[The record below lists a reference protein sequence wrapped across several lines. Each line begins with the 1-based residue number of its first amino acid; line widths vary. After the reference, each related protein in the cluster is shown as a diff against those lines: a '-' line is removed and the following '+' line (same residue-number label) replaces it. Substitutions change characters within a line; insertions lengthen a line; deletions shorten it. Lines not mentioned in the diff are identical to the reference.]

1 MAASNLDVKIRTLV
15 EGLQQVRELSTGLNN
30 LTLAAA
36 NASNIS
42 GKAGERIGQLGA
54 GALGSQEAMASLRAS
69 ILSLQG
75 SFSGFASN
83 SNALASSL
91 AQIRASNDQLSA
103 SLSGLG
109 ARVDNLGDRFN
120 SLPGPAKSAGASI
133 SKAMNPA
140 DQSIGLLL
148 VRVKQLAVAFI
159 ALAGVM
165 GLKAAADLAARTE
178 TLGITL
184 EQVAGNAGYSA
195 DEIKRYTA
203 ELKALGITTG
213 AARSSLTQLIQAGI
227 NLTAVNEAGASTAAQ
242 LARASQDL
250 AVVTGENSSDTLS
263 RLILNIRQMDT
274 QGLRYLGLNV
284 DIAASQEIFAASIGK
299 TAGALTNQQKQQA
312 VLNAS
317 LLEAGKLAGSYEAS
331 LASVGKQL
339 GSMSRYQEE
348 AGNAIGNNLLPAYG
362 LLVANATELLKTVQ
376 EVADEVSTTAFPDLF
391 ASGIGE
397 MAQSFTTLLQS
408 LVSLGGSLATSFGGI
423 VDSAGDLVSLISD
436 MATGLVVF
444 LDETKVLLYTL
455 NTAGFLIAGLVDGV
469 KVMYS
474 GFLTLAGSVGKF
486 VAFLVTGLGQA
497 IGFVSNDLGDA
508 FKKVANDIDEMS
520 NESLKSSRKIAD
532 DFLNG
537 KTAVQDFY
545 DAVTS
550 VKGALR
556 EVGTATD
563 YDGVVEDIRV
573 LTAAQRDSKVTS
585 DEAAEAAARIT
596 ANIKQMGDAHALTE
610 KQVATLNSRVAST
623 MADTQKKYS
632 EALAGLGFS
641 LKKLGSD
648 DQVLVPINKNL
659 QEMNG
664 FISTLSSNTL
674 TTKAQFDKA
683 FSAGLDTAKTVDD
696 ISALAFN
703 LKEAEK
709 NALDTGIA
717 VKLAGV
723 KFEEVFKSD
732 LGAAKTVEDLLLI
745 KQTAEVMGA
754 QQILSAEKVK
764 MYIEQVDR
772 QIGVLQDRLAN
783 SGLVAPIEAA
793 GIAFNELT
801 TGVSA
806 AGTSAAAAM
815 KSLVTELTVTKN
827 EAGMTSAEIL
837 KVFNGNLGQ
846 AKTLGDLTAISAEMR
861 KAKGS
866 GEEYKT
872 LMASVATETSAKF
885 NELFQAQLKS
895 ANTKTEFDALI
906 VAVRAVGASGAV
918 SGTQTKLALEQ
929 IDEAATKAREGL
941 LSVATQ
947 ATELAQQRVSL
958 AGADN
963 EVLASGLRLE
973 RERNTLSK
981 LVNDSRKEGSLV
993 SKEEIRLQK
1002 TLVQEAQAL
1011 QALAKAR
1018 YNLEKAELDVLISKQ
1033 KELNAQKKLSLNPVD
1048 EGLMGAADAAAKEAE
1063 AKELVAEKART
1074 IVAEQEK
1081 VVKETEKAKIKA
1093 EELAKALNSGKDA
1106 SKGLGDSMGRV
1117 GASASLA
1124 GKSIAGFNLK
1134 SAAAQLE
1141 SAGFEQKEA
1150 ARIASGLLGGQS
1162 AISAFGSEGI
1172 AAYRGVA
1179 EGIQKAIEAKK
1190 LLGERASE
1198 VASEF
1203 ASVANQ
1209 AQAVADGVVSGA
1221 EATNLFSTRAD
1232 ALEKAMAGV
1241 KLQAHQTIKGSIDAV
1256 RSFLSSS
1263 QGLQQEL
1270 LAAQGREDEVAS
1282 ARFEQRRKELDIEH
1296 AMLKAKIQGAIV
1308 TAQAAGVSTSAL
1320 RTSLAEADSAY
1331 SKSVSALRELANI
1344 DRAKRE
1350 EDKAARKKADE
1361 EKAAS
1366 VASEIDGIKQ
1376 VAEARQEAINPTAV
1390 ALKDASG
1397 TNGQNQLRT
1406 LNEEQMRAFK
1416 RLSGAQQVVA
1426 PLTSAVDDALGTS
1439 KSPAGA
1445 AQLIAKE
1452 SGAKVTKVVELKF
1465 IDEKGQKATATVPE
1479 EQSQR
1484 LIDILDEF
1492 RRRT

>member
-1 MAASNLDVKIRTLV
+1 MAASNLDVKISTLV

-30 LTLAAA
+30 LALAAA
-36 NASNIS
+36 NASDIS
-42 GKAGERIGQLGA
+42 GKAGGKLGQLGA

-75 SFSGFASN
+75 SFSGFSSN
-83 SNALASSL
+83 SNALASAL

-109 ARVDNLGDRFN
+109 AQVDNLGERF
-120 SLPGPAKSAGASI
+120 SSVPGPARSAGASI
-133 SKAMNPA
+133 SKAMAPA
-140 DQSIGLLL
+140 DQSVGLLIA
-148 VRVKQLAVAFI
+148 RVKQLAVAFI

-195 DEIKRYTA
+195 DEIKRYTN

-227 NLTAVNEAGASTAAQ
+227 NLSEVNEAGASKAAQ

-274 QGLRYLGLNV
+274 EGLRYLGLNV
-284 DIAASQEIFAASIGK
+284 DIAASQELFAASIGK
-299 TAGALTNQQKQQA
+299 TAGALTTQQKQQA
-312 VLNAS
+312 VMNAA
-317 LLEAGKLAGSYEAS
+317 LLEAEKLAGSYEAS

-362 LLVANATELLKTVQ
+362 MLVASATELLKTVQ
-376 EVADEVSTTAFPDLF
+376 QVADQVATTSFPDTLK
-391 ASGIGE
+391 SGIGE
-397 MAQSFTTLLQS
+397 MSQSFTTLLQS
-408 LVSLGGSLATSFGGI
+408 LVSLSGSLATSFGGI
-423 VDSAGDLVSLISD
+423 VDSAGNLVALISD
-436 MATGLVVF
+436 MITGLVVF
-444 LDETKVLLYTL
+444 GDESNVLLYIL
-455 NTAGFLIAGLVDGV
+455 NTAGFLIAGLADGV
-469 KVMYS
+469 KFLYG
-474 GFLTLAGSVGKF
+474 GFLVLSGYAGKF
-486 VAFLVTGLGQA
+486 LAVLVTGLGQV
-497 IGFVSNDLGDA
+497 VSLVSDDLGDA
-508 FKKVANDIDEMS
+508 FKNIAEDIKGMS
-520 NESLKSSRKIAD
+520 DESLKSAGKIAD
-532 DFLNG
+532 DFANG

-545 DAVTS
+545 NTVTGLKS
-550 VKGALR
+550 ALK
-556 EVGTATD
+556 EVGAATN
-563 YDGVVEDIRV
+563 YDGVIEDIRV
-573 LTAAQRDSKVTS
+573 LTAAQRDSKITS

-596 ANIKQMGDAHALTE
+596 ANIKAMGDAHELTE
-610 KQVATLNSRVAST
+610 KQVAALNSKVATT

-648 DQVLVPINKNL
+648 DQVLVPINRQL
-659 QEMNG
+659 QEANG
-664 FISTLSSNTL
+664 FISTLAANTL

-683 FSAGLDTAKTVDD
+683 FSSGLDTAKTVDD
-696 ISALAFN
+696 ISTLAFN

-709 NALDTGIA
+709 NALDTGLA

-723 KFEEVFKSD
+723 RFEEVFKSD

-764 MYIEQVDR
+764 LYIEQVDR
-772 QIGVLQDRLAN
+772 QIAVLQDRLAN

-806 AGTSAAAAM
+806 AGTSAAASM
-815 KSLVTELTVTKN
+815 KALVAELMSTKN
-827 EAGMTSAEIL
+827 AASMTSAEIL

-846 AKTLGDLTAISAEMR
+846 AKTLGDLAAISAEMR
-861 KAKGS
+861 NAKGS

-895 ANTKTEFDALI
+895 ANTKVEFDALRD
-906 VAVRAVGASGAV
+906 AVRAVGASGSI
-918 SGTQTKLALEQ
+918 SGTQMKLALEQ
-929 IDEAATKAREGL
+929 IDEAATKAREGMMTL
-941 LSVATQ
+941 ATQ

-963 EVLASGLRLE
+963 EVLSSGLRLE
-973 RERNTLSK
+973 REKNTLTK
-981 LVNDSRKEGSLV
+981 LVNDSKKAGSKV
-993 SKEEIRLQK
+993 TEEEINLQK
-1002 TLVQEAQAL
+1002 AVIREAQAL

-1018 YNLEKAELDVLISKQ
+1018 YNLEKAELDALIAKQ
-1033 KELNAQKKLSLNPVD
+1033 KELNAQKKLSVNPTD
-1048 EGLMGAADAAAKEAE
+1048 EKLMAAADAAAKEAE

-1081 VVKETEKAKIKA
+1081 VVKETEKAKIRA
-1093 EELAKALNSGKDA
+1093 EELAKALKDGAAGAKDIGSGVA
-1106 SKGLGDSMGRV
+1106 GV
-1117 GASASLA
+1117 GAATSMVGKTVASFNVESVAKQLMN
-1124 GKSIAGFNLK
+1124 AGF
-1134 SAAAQLE
+1134 AA
-1141 SAGFEQKEA
+1141 KEA
-1150 ARIASGLLGGQS
+1150 SSVAAGLLGGYNTI
-1162 AISAFGSEGI
+1162 AAFGSEGI
-1172 AAYRGVA
+1172 AAYRRV
-1179 EGIQKAIEAKK
+1179 EKGIRDAVEAKK
-1190 LLGERASE
+1190 RLGEEAQETTERFSDTAAE
-1198 VASEF
+1198 
-1203 ASVANQ
+1203 
-1209 AQAVADGVVSGA
+1209 AQAIADGLVTAGEASSLFGKKTNALA
-1221 EATNLFSTRAD
+1221 EA
-1232 ALEKAMAGV
+1232 MASV
-1241 KLQAHQTIKGSIDAV
+1241 KLQAHQTIKGSVDAV
-1256 RSFLSSS
+1256 SSFLSSS
-1263 QGLQQEL
+1263 QSLQLEL
-1270 LAAQGREDEVAS
+1270 LSAQGREDEVAA
-1282 ARFEQRRKELDIEH
+1282 ARFEQRRKELDVEH

-1308 TAQAAGVSTSAL
+1308 TAQAAGVSTSSL
-1320 RTSLAEADSAY
+1320 RASLAEADSAY
-1331 SKSVSALRELANI
+1331 SKSISALRELENI
-1344 DRAKRE
+1344 DRRKRS
-1350 EDKAARKKADE
+1350 EDAEARAKADA

-1366 VASEIDGIKQ
+1366 VEAEIDGIEK
-1376 VAEARQEAINPTAV
+1376 VAAARQEA
-1390 ALKDASG
+1390 LKPVVEGPQGVS
-1397 TNGQNQLRT
+1397 TTTGQSQLRT

-1416 RLSGAQQVVA
+1416 RLSGAQQSLA
-1426 PLTSAVDDALGTS
+1426 PVTAAVDDALGS
-1439 KSPAGA
+1439 AKSPANS

-1452 SGAKVTKVVELKF
+1452 SASRVTKVVELKF
-1465 IDEKGQKATATVPE
+1465 IDEKGQTATATVPE

>member
-15 EGLQQVRELSTGLNN
+15 DGLQQVRELSTGLNN

-36 NASNIS
+36 NAAKITQQ
-42 GKAGERIGQLGA
+42 AGGSLGQLGPN
-54 GALGSQEAMASLRAS
+54 ALGSQEAMASLRAS
-69 ILSLQG
+69 IISLQG

-83 SNALASSL
+83 SNALAASL
-91 AQIRASNDQLSA
+91 AQIRASNEQLSA

-109 ARVDNLGDRFN
+109 ARVDNLGERFN
-120 SLPGPAKSAGASI
+120 SVPGPARSAGASI
-133 SKAMNPA
+133 SKALQPA
-140 DQSIGLLL
+140 DQSVSLLIT
-148 VRVKQLAVAFI
+148 RVKQLAVGFI

-195 DEIKRYTA
+195 DEIKRYTD

-263 RLILNIRQMDT
+263 RLITNIRQMDSM
-274 QGLRYLGLNV
+274 GLRYMGLNV
-284 DIAASQEIFAASIGK
+284 DIAASQEVFAASIGK

-317 LLEAGKLAGSYEAS
+317 LLEAEKLAGSYEAS

-376 EVADEVSTTAFPDLF
+376 EVADQVSTTTFPDSLK
-391 ASGIGE
+391 SGIGE
-397 MAQSFTTLLQS
+397 MSQSFTTLLQA
-408 LVSLGGSLATSFGGI
+408 LVSLGGSLAPTFGGI
-423 VDSAGDLVSLISD
+423 VDSAGNLVSLISD
-436 MATGLVVF
+436 MATGLVGF
-444 LDETKVLLYTL
+444 LDESNVLLYTL
-455 NTAGFLIAGLVDGV
+455 NTAGFLLAGLADGV
-469 KVMYS
+469 KFLYG
-474 GFLTLAGSVGKF
+474 GFLTLAGYVGKF
-486 VAFLVTGLGQA
+486 VAVLVTGLGQV
-497 IGFVSNDLGDA
+497 IGLVSDDLGDA
-508 FKKVANDIDEMS
+508 FKNLAKDIDDMS
-520 NESLKSSRKIAD
+520 EESLKSAGKIAD
-532 DFLNG
+532 DFANG

-545 DAVTS
+545 DSVTS
-550 VKGALR
+550 AKGALQ
-556 EVGTATD
+556 EVGKATN
-563 YDGVVEDIRV
+563 YEGVVEEIRL

-596 ANIKQMGDAHALTE
+596 ANIKAMGDAHELTE

-641 LKKLGSD
+641 LKNLGSD
-648 DQVLVPINKNL
+648 DQVLVPINKAL
-659 QEMNG
+659 QEANG
-664 FISTLSSNTL
+664 FISTLASNTL

-683 FSAGLDTAKTVDD
+683 FASGLDTAKTVDD
-696 ISALAFN
+696 ISTLAFN

-709 NALDTGIA
+709 NALDTGLA
-717 VKLAGV
+717 VKLTGV
-723 KFEEVFKSD
+723 RFEEVFKSD

-806 AGTSAAAAM
+806 AGASAAAAM
-815 KSLVTELTVTKN
+815 KSLVTELEATKN

-861 KAKGS
+861 NAKGS

-895 ANTKTEFDALI
+895 ANTKTEFDALR
-906 VAVRAVGASGAV
+906 VAVQAVGSSGAA
-918 SGTQTKLALEQ
+918 SGTQVKLALEQ

-941 LSVATQ
+941 MTMATQ

-973 RERNTLSK
+973 REKNTLTK
-981 LVNDSRKEGSLV
+981 LVNDSRKAGSKV
-993 SKEEIRLQK
+993 TEEEINLQK
-1002 TLVQEAQAL
+1002 AVVREAEAI

-1018 YNLEKAELDVLISKQ
+1018 YNLEKAELDALIAKQ
-1033 KELNAQKKLSLNPVD
+1033 KEFNAQKKLSINPAD
-1048 EGLMGAADAAAKEAE
+1048 ETLLKAADAAAKEAE

-1081 VVKETEKAKIKA
+1081 VVKETEQAKIKA
-1093 EELAKALNSGKDA
+1093 EELAKALQTGADSAKGISSGVSSIGSA
-1106 SKGLGDSMGRV
+1106 TSMV
-1117 GASASLA
+1117 
-1124 GKSIAGFNLK
+1124 GKSIAAFNVSSVTK
-1134 SAAAQLE
+1134 QLTD
-1141 SAGFEQKEA
+1141 AGFA
-1150 ARIASGLLGGQS
+1150 AREASRIAGGLLGNYK
-1162 AISAFGSEGI
+1162 AITAFGSEGI
-1172 AAYRGVA
+1172 AAYRRV
-1179 EGIQKAIEAKK
+1179 EQGIRAAIEAKK
-1190 LLGERASE
+1190 RLGERAQE
-1198 VASEF
+1198 TTEKFNNTASR
-1203 ASVANQ
+1203 
-1209 AQAVADGVVSGA
+1209 AQAIADGLVTASQA
-1221 EATNLFSTRAD
+1221 SSLFKEKTNE
-1232 ALEKAMAGV
+1232 LEQAMANV
-1241 KLQAHQTIKGSIDAV
+1241 KLQAHQTIKASVDSVKG
-1256 RSFLSSS
+1256 FLSSS
-1263 QGLQQEL
+1263 QSLQLEL
-1270 LAAQGREDEVAS
+1270 LAAQGREGEAAT
-1282 ARFEQRRKELDIEH
+1282 ARFEQRRKELDVEH

-1308 TAQAAGVSTSAL
+1308 TAQAAGVSTSSL
-1320 RTSLAEADSAY
+1320 RASMAEADSAY
-1331 SKSVSALRELANI
+1331 SKSISALRELENI
-1344 DRAKRE
+1344 DRRKRA
-1350 EDKAARKKADE
+1350 EDAAARAKADA

-1366 VASEIDGIKQ
+1366 VEAEIDGIEK
-1376 VAEARQEAINPTAV
+1376 VAAARQEA
-1390 ALKDASG
+1390 LKPVVEGPQGVGATSG
-1397 TNGQNQLRT
+1397 RAQLRT

-1416 RLSGAQQVVA
+1416 RLSGAQQSLA
-1426 PLTSAVDDALGTS
+1426 PVTAAVDDALGS
-1439 KSPAGA
+1439 AKSPANS

-1452 SGAKVTKVVELKF
+1452 SASRVTKVVELKF